1 MVCSINTDSEWKRKR
16 PSHLIRLY
24 FFIIK
29 TCVADLVLSV
39 TSILRAALTKI
50 RVYVCTLYVC
60 VCNYSSQ
67 TTEPICINISA
78 NRASYADCYRL
89 LIFEIFTPPYL
100 KPQKPISGGP
110 VMLNQWEIE
119 DSCKAHSKINRKIF
133 AVYGSN
139 DVVSP
144 RMVLFGFTTMS
155 DIIWVNVPHKT
166 QKGRE

>member
-1 MVCSINTDSEWKRKR
+1 
-16 PSHLIRLY
+16 
-24 FFIIK
+24 
-29 TCVADLVLSV
+29 
-39 TSILRAALTKI
+39 
-50 RVYVCTLYVC
+50 
-60 VCNYSSQ
+60 
-67 TTEPICINISA
+67 
-78 NRASYADCYRL
+78 
-89 LIFEIFTPPYL
+89 
-100 KPQKPISGGP
+100 
-110 VMLNQWEIE
+110 MLNQWEIE